1 MKKNLAFLC
10 ALVMSASVLA
20 GCSTTG
26 TGETEEKTT
35 AKEGETTSAAQT
47 DEGGDAAADFNGV
60 TLKVLTHRTD
70 RIEDGTLPETTKA
83 FEEKYGCTVEYQ
95 AITDYAETVSTMMT
109 TQNYGDVCMI
119 VGTVKISDLPKY
131 FEPLAD
137 YDTAKEKY
145 NWAIEKSYDGTV
157 YGLSTGGTVAG
168 GLCYNKAVWEAA
180 GVTVLPKTPDEF
192 IAALKLIAEKTDA
205 IPYYTNYKD
214 ASWTLCQWASL
225 TNSASG
231 DPYYENGLLESKG
244 DIFAPGTAHYNVYKL
259 MYDIF
264 SDPALIEPDHS
275 STDWEAAK
283 GAIGN
288 GSIATMCM
296 GSWAVSQFKEIAEA
310 NGDNPDD
317 IGYMPCP
324 ISKDGVQYAQSASDY
339 QMGINLNSPDVN
351 KKLGKLYIDWYIE
364 ESGIAQKEGFVP
376 TLKGAPMP
384 DYLEAFNDCVLFVN
398 DETPAELVG
407 VWDEI
412 SKESEI
418 GLWECDS
425 NNFKIRMAEAAF
437 KGEGAAKYDEIAA
450 EVNEKWNVTRDKIMA
465 DKGL

>member
-10 ALVMSASVLA
+10 ALVMTCTVLA
-20 GCSTTG
+20 GCTSSG
-26 TGETEEKTT
+26 GGSGDETT
-35 AKEGETTSAAQT
+35 AKPDNTGSSSEGNEAQ
-47 DEGGDAAADFNGV
+47 GDFSGV

-83 FEEKYGCTVEYQ
+83 FEDKYGCTVEYQ

-119 VGTVKISDLPKY
+119 VDNVKLSDLSKY
-131 FEPLAD
+131 FVPLED
-137 YDTAKEKY
+137 YEAANEKY
-145 NWAIEKSYDGTV
+145 NWAIQKSYDGKV
-157 YGLSTGGTVAG
+157 YGLSSGGTVAG
-168 GLCYNKAVWEAA
+168 GLCYNKAVWEEA
-180 GVTVLPKTPDEF
+180 GVTELPKTADEF
-192 IAALKLIAEKTDA
+192 LKDLALIAEKTDA

-214 ASWTLCQWASL
+214 ASWTLSQWAAL

-231 DPYYENGLLESKG
+231 DPYYENGLLESRG

-264 SDPALIEPDHS
+264 SDPTLTEPDHS
-275 STDWEAAK
+275 STDWEASKA
-283 GAIGN
+283 AIGS

-296 GSWAVSQFKEIAEA
+296 GSWAVSQFKEVAEA

-324 ISKDGVQYAQSASDY
+324 ISKDGVQYAQSTSDY
-339 QMGINLNSPDVN
+339 CLGININAADKN
-351 KKLGKLYIDWYIE
+351 KELGRHYIDWYIE

-384 DYLEAFNDCVLFVN
+384 DYLEAFDDCVLFVN
-398 DETPAELVG
+398 DETPTELVG

-437 KGEGAAKYDEIAA
+437 KGEGDAKYNEIAA